1 MIVPRDQLLAALIN
15 GEISFQLSDDFLC
28 DILAVID
35 IGETLQVPEEEPVPG
50 PPEADSE
57 ALHAHQQRL
66 REESR
71 LDFQSSVAL
80 RALTTRTRG
89 GPRKY
94 ADFSMDRP

>member
-1 MIVPRDQLLAALIN
+1 LSN

-28 DILAVID
+28 DILAAID
-35 IGETLQVPEEEPVPG
+35 IGETLQVPEEEPVPET
-50 PPEADSE
+50 PEADSE

-71 LDFQSSVAL
+71 LDFQSAVAL
-80 RALTTRTRG
+80 RALTPRTRG
-89 GPRKY
+89 PSRKF